1 SETKSIVFGRLD
13 SVWGHGMTQNDALA
27 AYLGP
32 EIFERLDW
40 AKLTHAQRDAILSVF
55 RVGLGA
61 GAQSGVVSTIDAVMA
76 RGKVLICEDG
86 SHGQARE
93 GDDAELIEDWGAGAL
108 VAIHRQL
115 IYRLDPYQAAEV
127 DVL

>member
-1 SETKSIVFGRLD
+1 
-13 SVWGHGMTQNDALA
+13 MTQNDALA

-32 EIFERLDW
+32 EIFQRLDW
-40 AKLTHAQRDAILSVF
+40 AKLTQTQRDAILSVF

-61 GAQSGVVSTIDAVMA
+61 GAQSGAVSTIDAVMA

-86 SHGQARE
+86 SQWEARE
-93 GDDAELIEDWGAGAL
+93 RDDAELIEDWGAGAL

-127 DVL
+127 DLLRL

>member
-1 SETKSIVFGRLD
+1 MTHND
-13 SVWGHGMTQNDALA
+13 SLA
-27 AYLGP
+27 AFLGP
-32 EIFERLDW
+32 ELFERLDW
-40 AKLTHAQRDAILSVF
+40 GRLSRTQRDAILSVF

-61 GAQSGVVSTIDAVMA
+61 GAQSGVVSTVEAVLA

-86 SHGQARE
+86 SHWQARE
-93 GDDAELIEDWGAGAL
+93 RDDAELLEDWGAGAL

-127 DVL
+127 ELLRL